1 MKDVDGNYNTFCCV
15 GSACCNNCVANNGTV
30 LKSKS
35 GMVTL
40 DQEAKPFTT
49 IGLVGLTEA
58 STSPDPV
65 RTVTVNLKA
74 TSRTIPTGPVIA
86 AGDSQSANASKR
98 SSAIGIAVGVTGGI
112 IILVLA
118 ALLIVWRRRRRHGHT
133 NEHKDEPKIKSQSLI
148 VNDTHE
154 SQEQSADLSE
164 VGFPPRELYNRN
176 EHVDR
181 EMLAEAPASPRSRQ
195 ELSAGVD
202 VVPELDHSSS
212 RHRDV

>member
-1 MKDVDGNYNTFCCV
+1 MT
-15 GSACCNNCVANNGTV
+15 
-30 LKSKS
+30 
-35 GMVTL
+35 
-40 DQEAKPFTT
+40 
-49 IGLVGLTEA
+49 
-58 STSPDPV
+58 
-65 RTVTVNLKA
+65 A
-74 TSRTIPTGPVIA
+74 TSTTIPTGPVIA

-133 NEHKDEPKIKSQSLI
+133 SEHKDEPEIKLQSLI

-164 VGFPPRELYNRN
+164 VGFPPRELYNGN

-202 VVPELDHSSS
+202 IVPELAHTSS